1 MTKTAIICVLII
13 NLIALLLR
21 LYYLRMHWHKQ
32 KRKWLNQIEKTKE
45 VLSASPLGYF
55 YFLLDRNN
63 TQVCSRRLA
72 VLLGIYELPPS
83 FDILLKKL
91 SEESQK
97 ELFSKTE
104 QLHKTGISFS
114 LTVKTLGENRLFSV
128 HGLRITATTGEDIAD
143 ILWFEDLTD
152 LLTQNNSLSQQINA
166 YRMRDKL
173 FMEAIDGL
181 PFPLWLRNW
190 DLSIAYCNKAYLKLS
205 GKKTRQEILS
215 SNFELDYDSKEKMG
229 AKLLAVAARSA
240 GEEKTELGHFIIDKK
255 AHLMRL
261 HEVPLEAT
269 KTERFLLGF
278 MDDVQ
283 QEETLKESLQ
293 NYLKAQYQVLG
304 ALSSGIVIFDAA
316 GYVQFYNKAF
326 CDLWKLPEEWLIN
339 APSYAAILD
348 KLREK
353 RLLPEQSNFIQY
365 KHAQLESFAT
375 LSRLEEDILYL
386 PNGRIYKRMMNPY
399 PLGGVVMTFDD
410 VTDKVSLERQ
420 YNEQLTNQQSILN
433 KMIQG
438 LLIFN
443 QEGRLKGYNTT
454 YAKMFNVDES
464 FLKSEPLL
472 QDVLDSQKN
481 FLCTSDDVWD
491 MLKQKI
497 LLQIETEEQ
506 LTIALENKQNCI
518 IKSTHLPD
526 GGLLITYEIK

>member
-1 MTKTAIICVLII
+1 MAKWAVYFLVITQIIF
-13 NLIALLLR
+13 LLR
-21 LYYLRMHWHKQ
+21 LYFLRAHWHKQ

-45 VLSASPLGYF
+45 VLCASPLGYF
-55 YFLLDRNN
+55 YFLFDSNN

-83 FDILLKKL
+83 FEILLKKL

-97 ELFSKTE
+97 ALFFKTE
-104 QLHKTGISFS
+104 QLHKTGLSFS
-114 LTVKTLGENRLFSV
+114 LTVMTQGENRRFTVQGS
-128 HGLRITATTGEDIAD
+128 RITAASGQDIAD
-143 ILWFEDLTD
+143 ILWFEDQTD
-152 LLTQNNSLSQQINA
+152 LLSENDSLLQQITA

-173 FMEAIDGL
+173 FMEALDGL

-190 DLSIAYCNKAYLKLS
+190 DLSMAYCNKAYLKLS
-205 GKKTRQEILS
+205 GAKSRQEALS
-215 SNFELDYDSKEKMG
+215 SKTELIYDSKDKMG
-229 AKLLAVAARSA
+229 AKLLAVAARSS
-240 GEEKTELGHFIIDKK
+240 GEEKSETGRFIIDKK
-255 AHLMRL
+255 THLMQL
-261 HEVPLEAT
+261 HEIPLEAT

-278 MDDVQ
+278 IEDVQ
-283 QEETLKESLQ
+283 QQETLKESLQ

-353 RLLPEQSNFIQY
+353 RLLPEQGNFIQY
-365 KHAQLESFAT
+365 KHFQLESFAT
-375 LSRLEEDILYL
+375 LSKLEEDILYL

-443 QEGRLKGYNTT
+443 QEGRLKGYNTP
-454 YAKMFNVDES
+454 YVKMFEADDD

-472 QDVLDSQKN
+472 QDVLNSQKN
-481 FLCTSDDVWD
+481 ILCSSDDVWD
-491 MLKQKI
+491 LLKQKI
-497 LLQIETEEQ
+497 LLQMETEEQ
-506 LTIALENKQNCI
+506 LTVQLNKTQNCI

-526 GGLLITYEIK
+526 GGLLITYELK